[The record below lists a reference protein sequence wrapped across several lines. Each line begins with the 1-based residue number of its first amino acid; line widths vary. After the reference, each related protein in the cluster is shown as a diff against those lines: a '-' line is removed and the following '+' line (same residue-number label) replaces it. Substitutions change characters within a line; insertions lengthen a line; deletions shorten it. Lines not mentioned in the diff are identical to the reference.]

1 MIKLYA
7 KVELKVLVVKKTK
20 LMITR
25 YKIIENKILKEYI
38 EVYQ

>member
-1 MIKLYA
+1 MIKLYV
-7 KVELKVLVVKKTK
+7 KVELKVLVVKQTK
-20 LMITR
+20 LIIIR